1 MPTAPDPWND
11 DFLDLADALLA
22 AQVDFL
28 VVGACLCGS
37 SRVAHMRLPVESF
50 TDNASITL
58 PPGESPNPSSPSFS
72 GSSSTRLFELHHGA
86 LVRPEARA
94 AICGW

>member
-28 VVGACLCGS
+28 VVGAFALAQHG
-37 SRVAHMRLPVESF
+37 
-50 TDNASITL
+50 
-58 PPGESPNPSSPSFS
+58 
-72 GSSSTRLFELHHGA
+72 LH
-86 LVRPEARA
+86 R
-94 AICGW
+94 